1 MVINKVE
8 TPASKTQAKEAD
20 FDRMNGGYHK
30 KVTQEEEEPAAT
42 AESRCYLLNWMAIF
56 WIFHQFL

>member
-42 AESRCYLLNWMAIF
+42 AESRCYLLN
-56 WIFHQFL
+56 